1 MNKGGIMGNINS
13 LIDNDML
20 KSLVGC
26 VGIVEICT
34 ESVKYLLKDVN
45 GAWVAFIFS
54 IIVSLVSFLL
64 GDDYSKKTLILT
76 ILNIFP
82 IFLCSVGIYEI
93 GIEPI
98 KTRGINDV

>member
-1 MNKGGIMGNINS
+1 MHNISS
-13 LIDNDML
+13 LIESNML

-34 ESVKYLLKDVN
+34 ESVKYLYNDVN
-45 GAWVAFIFS
+45 GAWVAFLFS

-64 GDDYSKKTLILT
+64 GDDFSKNTLILAL
-76 ILNIFP
+76 LNIFP

-93 GIEPI
+93 GINPLSI
-98 KTRGINDV
+98 RGN

>member
-1 MNKGGIMGNINS
+1 MHNINS
-13 LIDNDML
+13 LIETNML

-34 ESVKYLLKDVN
+34 ESVKYLWNDIN

-54 IIVSLVSFLL
+54 VIVSMVSFLL
-64 GDDYSKKTLILT
+64 GDDFSKNTLILA

-93 GIEPI
+93 GIQPI
-98 KTRGINDV
+98 KIYNTIIK

>member
-1 MNKGGIMGNINS
+1 MMGNISS
-13 LIDNDML
+13 LIDGNML

-26 VGIVEICT
+26 VAIVEICT
-34 ESVKYLLKDVN
+34 ESVKYLFKDIN

-54 IIVSLVSFLL
+54 IMVSLVSFLL
-64 GDDYSKKTLILT
+64 GDDYSKKTFTLA

-98 KTRGINDV
+98 TSRGK

>member
-1 MNKGGIMGNINS
+1 MGNIS
-13 LIDNDML
+13 RLIDSNML

-26 VGIVEICT
+26 VSIVEICT
-34 ESVKYLLKDVN
+34 ESVKYLWNDIN

-54 IIVSLVSFLL
+54 VIVSMVSFLM
-64 GDDYSKKTLILT
+64 GNDYSKNKLILT

-93 GIEPI
+93 GIQPI
-98 KTRGINDV
+98 KIYNTNIK